1 VEKLKELIRAIESHT
16 YPQYFNHLCL
26 TSELLL
32 LDVSRFPNLFAVAKM
47 LDNGDN
53 DLGDL
58 DALKIGA
65 NRKTAIE
72 LVKLHR
78 TALTENRGSTITR
91 IEPIVE
97 I

>member
-1 VEKLKELIRAIESHT
+1 
-16 YPQYFNHLCL
+16 
-26 TSELLL
+26 
-32 LDVSRFPNLFAVAKM
+32 LDVSRFPNLSAVAKM

-65 NRKTAIE
+65 TRKTAIE

-78 TALTENRGSTITR
+78 TALTENRGSTIKR